1 MTKTTGTCTCKTC
14 ACTCIGTS
22 PATFIKYHEE
32 FKIHKFK
39 NTLPVQYQ
47 FPMVCLGC
55 LENKYFPRHL
65 MFGAGKKVTEPSGSA
80 KLARPNYSRTCTTK
94 YMYPVLDI

>member
-1 MTKTTGTCTCKTC
+1 MTKTTGTCKTC

-55 LENKYFPRHL
+55 LESKYFSL
-65 MFGAGKKVTEPSGSA
+65 DLIFGLSKKPTEPSGRT
-80 KLARPNYSRTCTTK
+80 LQYMYGTCTGAHVHTCTEI
-94 YMYPVLDI
+94 LIS